1 MVVVEE
7 EPLVGGDADPV
18 PTPHLTLKLAGGP
31 AGVSEDEERAPG
43 ALAPA
48 HRLQDLGVRRERDAV
63 LDDARRS
70 ACVVLGVQDEHA
82 RWLHRSAVV
91 HPDATA
97 HALAVHAEPREEIR
111 ERDLANG
118 DRKSTRL
125 NSSHLVISYAVFC

>member
-18 PTPHLTLKLAGGP
+18 PTPHLTLELAGGP

-48 HRLQDLGVRRERDAV
+48 HRLQNLGVRRERDAV
-63 LDDARRS
+63 LDDARRG

-91 HPDATA
+91 HRMRPLTPWLSTPNRA
-97 HALAVHAEPREEIR
+97 
-111 ERDLANG
+111 
-118 DRKSTRL
+118 RKSASATSATGRLTTRPVAPL
-125 NSSHLVISYAVFC
+125 ASCWNI